1 MRRTVLAWTSPCP
14 GSFFVL
20 LFADA
25 VALVLVS
32 SFPHESFFV
41 LQQFSTVLQPVW
53 LVLLQF
59 FGYSLPVFALAP
71 HVLHVLPPKGE
82 DMLRC

>member
-1 MRRTVLAWTSPCP
+1 MTLRTNNNHKAQNYLTKSERNKKI
-14 GSFFVL
+14 
-20 LFADA
+20 LFMY
-25 VALVLVS
+25 ALYI
-32 SFPHESFFV
+32 
-41 LQQFSTVLQPVW
+41 PVW
-53 LVLLQF
+53 LVLRQF

>member
-1 MRRTVLAWTSPCP
+1 MKKEHKE
-14 GSFFVL
+14 
-20 LFADA
+20 LFMYT
-25 VALVLVS
+25 LYI
-32 SFPHESFFV
+32 
-41 LQQFSTVLQPVW
+41 PVW